1 MSTLAKIDGEPID
14 VDDFIRTLKLTGQFD
29 GLMEQI
35 VRDRLTVRAA
45 KKQGITISDQEVQE
59 RADQFRRMRGL
70 HRAADMN
77 RFLDATHIGLEQFE
91 AFIKDCVYQEK
102 VLQKVCDAGAAETYF
117 KLNSPRFDAIEL
129 SHIVLENEGQAKE
142 MMSLLQE
149 EPDTFEEMAKEH
161 SIADSRA
168 RGGLIGRVPRGSVRA
183 DVEAKLFNAAAGDL
197 VGPFVSADRSTFE
210 IFRVNARHPAQLDDK
225 LRAEIQRLLR
235 EDWLRARAQEHVI
248 ESSPAS

>member
-35 VRDRLTVRAA
+35 VRDRLAVRAA
-45 KKQGITISDQEVQE
+45 KKQGITITEQEVQE

-91 AFIKDCVYQEK
+91 SYIKDCLYQEK
-102 VLQKVCDAGAAETYF
+102 VLQDVCDARAAEAYF
-117 KLNSPRFDAIEL
+117 KLNSPRFDAIEV

-142 MMSLLQE
+142 MMALLRE
-149 EPDTFEEMAKEH
+149 EPDIFEEMAKEH

-210 IFRVNARHPAQLDDK
+210 IFRIDARHPAQLDDK